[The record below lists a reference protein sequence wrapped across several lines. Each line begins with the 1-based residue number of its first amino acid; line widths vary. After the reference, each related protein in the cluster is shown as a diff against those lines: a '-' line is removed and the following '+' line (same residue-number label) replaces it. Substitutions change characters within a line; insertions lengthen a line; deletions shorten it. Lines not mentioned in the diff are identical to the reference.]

1 MDDSYW
7 SAVRTTRLRIA
18 DLLDSLTPDE
28 WNAESL
34 CPGWRVRDVAG
45 HLALV
50 PAITTWDMVKVAPR
64 AGFNPNRINT
74 LLAIRHGSREPAEIV
89 AAIRRGADE
98 RRTAKVLDTRNNLFD
113 AIVHSQDIA
122 LPLHRDFLIPADD
135 SRRGLERVWAM
146 GWPFNARRRLAGI
159 TLTASDIEWTVGEG
173 PEVTGPALSLLLLLT
188 GRTAT
193 AIDAL
198 GGPGTA
204 KLRVRTA

>member
-18 DLLDSLTPDE
+18 DLLESLTPYE

-74 LLAIRHGSREPAEIV
+74 LLAIRHGSRDP
-89 AAIRRGADE
+89 RRDRRRDPPRS
-98 RRTAKVLDTRNNLFD
+98 RRTAHREG
-113 AIVHSQDIA
+113 ARHPQQ
-122 LPLHRDFLIPADD
+122 PLRRDRAQPGHRAAPA
-135 SRRGLERVWAM
+135 
-146 GWPFNARRRLAGI
+146 P
-159 TLTASDIEWTVGEG
+159 
-173 PEVTGPALSLLLLLT
+173 
-188 GRTAT
+188 
-193 AIDAL
+193 
-198 GGPGTA
+198 
-204 KLRVRTA
+204 